1 MIPVSEENMYPKW
14 SDSAENQDMALDNLL
29 KDIIHNRLQPHALTH
44 VAARRKRKQN
54 QGSSNEDGESKLMES
69 TPADDVIAEVSHK
82 KQRTGKA
89 HVFTISDFFIY
100 IGLYVDSELTNIVIC
115 FIIGQ

>member
-1 MIPVSEENMYPKW
+1 MRHMIPVSEENMYPKW

-89 HVFTISDFFIY
+89 HIKVLFLPFPIFHKRRSIF
-100 IGLYVDSELTNIVIC
+100 
-115 FIIGQ
+115 